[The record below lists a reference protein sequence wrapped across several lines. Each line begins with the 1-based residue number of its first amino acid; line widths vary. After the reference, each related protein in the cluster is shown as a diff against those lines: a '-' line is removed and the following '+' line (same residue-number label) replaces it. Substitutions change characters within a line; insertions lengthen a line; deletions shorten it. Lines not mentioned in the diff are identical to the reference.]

1 MMKMDMEKFMEYV
14 EILMDKEYLDKT
26 RVAFMA
32 GLLLGEI
39 KRDVLHKSL
48 DRSKTM
54 EENVDIQ
61 ASLYS
66 LFRMIEFE
74 LYDLADE
81 NDGEIQEALY

>member
-1 MMKMDMEKFMEYV
+1 MLKMDMEKFMEYV

-39 KRDVLHKSL
+39 KRTVLHMSL

-74 LYDLADE
+74 LYDLVEE

>member
-39 KRDVLHKSL
+39 KRTVLHKSL
-48 DRSKTM
+48 DRNKTM

-61 ASLYS
+61 ANLYS
-66 LFRMIEFE
+66 LFRTIEFE
-74 LYDLADE
+74 LYDLTEE

>member
-1 MMKMDMEKFMEYV
+1 MLKMDMEKFMEYV

-32 GLLLGEI
+32 GLLFGEI
-39 KRDVLHKSL
+39 KKDILHKSL
-48 DRSKTM
+48 DRNKTM
-54 EENVDIQ
+54 EENVNIQ
-61 ASLYS
+61 ANLYS

-74 LYDLADE
+74 LYDLAEE

>member
-39 KRDVLHKSL
+39 KRTVLHMSL

-61 ASLYS
+61 ANLYS

-74 LYDLADE
+74 LYDLFEE